1 MLGIHSLDLFSLVI
15 FLSLSFSSPTANK
28 NRIRDAYKRLIILN
42 HPDRGKSSKF
52 DFLSLKI
59 FHSGGSPY
67 IAAKINEAKDF
78 FESGAK

>member
-1 MLGIHSLDLFSLVI
+1 MSGTHSLDLFSLSLFI
-15 FLSLSFSSPTANK
+15 LLSLSSPTANK

-42 HPDRGKSSKF
+42 HPDRGA
-52 DFLSLKI
+52 SLKFADSLLPI
-59 FHSGGSPY
+59 SSLGGSPY